1 MAAATATEPADQ
13 MARVVHGAIKEK
25 PCEIAEQDDEGDP

>member
-13 MARVVHGAIKEK
+13 LARVIHGAIKEK
-25 PCEIAEQDDEGDP
+25 PHEIAEQDDEGDP